1 MAWTR
6 STVRWSQHWPG
17 IKHPTPSHPHCK
29 GLQALLET
37 PSHISV
43 FNIIWMN
50 LANHAHNQVIL
61 HVCHPPV
68 HQLLQIYI
76 KRNST
81 RRFFKISEGGNLS
94 KSLSVVVFFSR
105 LLAPLWNLI
114 FSQFLK
120 PTTDELVV
128 GCQYMTYDR
137 LCLEYFHR
145 GLQLLESS
153 NKQIYVIYGL
163 IAGHWQVL
171 VCLDGC
177 WSTPIDLLH
186 HRHHTSPLLVEEEI
200 MQDCTTPYHP
210 QYCTTPYHPQNTQ
223 FFHTTQKYT

>member
-1 MAWTR
+1 MHIIRLFFMFVTHQFISCFRFTLNAIPLEDFLKFLKVETCQIAW
-6 STVRWSQHWPG
+6 VLF
-17 IKHPTPSHPHCK
+17 C
-29 GLQALLET
+29 
-37 PSHISV
+37 
-43 FNIIWMN
+43 
-50 LANHAHNQVIL
+50 
-61 HVCHPPV
+61 
-68 HQLLQIYI
+68 
-76 KRNST
+76 
-81 RRFFKISEGGNLS
+81 
-94 KSLSVVVFFSR
+94 FFSR

-177 WSTPIDLLH
+177 WSTPIDLLY

>member
-1 MAWTR
+1 MHIIRLFFMFVTHQFISCFRFTLNAIPLEDFLKFLKVETCQRAW
-6 STVRWSQHWPG
+6 V
-17 IKHPTPSHPHCK
+17 
-29 GLQALLET
+29 LL
-37 PSHISV
+37 
-43 FNIIWMN
+43 
-50 LANHAHNQVIL
+50 
-61 HVCHPPV
+61 
-68 HQLLQIYI
+68 
-76 KRNST
+76 
-81 RRFFKISEGGNLS
+81 
-94 KSLSVVVFFSR
+94 FFSR

-163 IAGHWQVL
+163 ITGHWQVL

-177 WSTPIDLLH
+177 WSTPIDLLY
-186 HRHHTSPLLVEEEI
+186 HRHHTSPLLVEKEI

>member
-1 MAWTR
+1 MHIIRLFFMFVTHQFISCFRFTLNAIPLEDFLKFLKVETCQRAW
-6 STVRWSQHWPG
+6 V
-17 IKHPTPSHPHCK
+17 
-29 GLQALLET
+29 L
-37 PSHISV
+37 
-43 FNIIWMN
+43 
-50 LANHAHNQVIL
+50 
-61 HVCHPPV
+61 
-68 HQLLQIYI
+68 
-76 KRNST
+76 
-81 RRFFKISEGGNLS
+81 FF
-94 KSLSVVVFFSR
+94 FFSR

-177 WSTPIDLLH
+177 WSKPIDLLY

>member
-61 HVCHPPV
+61 HVCHTPV

-94 KSLSVVVFFSR
+94 KSLSVVVFFKTPCTIMKSHF
-105 LLAPLWNLI
+105 
-114 FSQFLK
+114 FSVFE
-120 PTTDELVV
+120 T
-128 GCQYMTYDR
+128 
-137 LCLEYFHR
+137 
-145 GLQLLESS
+145 
-153 NKQIYVIYGL
+153 N
-163 IAGHWQVL
+163 
-171 VCLDGC
+171 
-177 WSTPIDLLH
+177 
-186 HRHHTSPLLVEEEI
+186 
-200 MQDCTTPYHP
+200 
-210 QYCTTPYHPQNTQ
+210 N
-223 FFHTTQKYT
+223 